1 MTLIGIIDFPIRPSK
16 IVLDIGTKLH
26 LLLSCKIL
34 LGHQS
39 LNVFS
44 YGLSLNIRYLVLIF
58 SWRIATNY
66 QLRFIGLFCGNGLS
80 IVIKYREHT
89 LRFH

>member
-26 LLLSCKIL
+26 LLLSCKVL

-44 YGLSLNIRYLVLIF
+44 YGLSLNTRYLVLIF
-58 SWRIATNY
+58 SLRIATNY
-66 QLRFIGLFCGNGLS
+66 QLRFIGLFRGNGLS
-80 IVIKYREHT
+80 KRVVNCHQIS
-89 LRFH
+89 